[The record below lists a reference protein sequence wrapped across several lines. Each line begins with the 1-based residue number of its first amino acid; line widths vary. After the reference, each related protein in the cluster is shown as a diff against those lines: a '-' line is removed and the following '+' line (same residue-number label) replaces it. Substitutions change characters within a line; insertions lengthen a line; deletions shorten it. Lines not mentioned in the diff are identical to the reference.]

1 MKGTQLRGRDKIVNV
16 IGLPKEDSCLLVL
29 GDVIYIITVVFMLHL
44 KVLRNSPPLFYKWDY
59 KVALEVLW
67 MDLLSNKIKT
77 RDCKDYTEFES
88 YPLL

>member
-1 MKGTQLRGRDKIVNV
+1 
-16 IGLPKEDSCLLVL
+16 
-29 GDVIYIITVVFMLHL
+29 MLYL
-44 KVLRNSPPLFYKWDY
+44 KVLLRKPPFYKWDY

-77 RDCKDYTEFES
+77 PWDCKDYTEFKP